1 MYAQIAFNTLTSKSS
16 LARPNFSTSEKIILV
31 DCSVLLIIVVQT
43 LQFDKHKT
51 NDVLFLYVGRE
62 ICKNKE
68 MAWRHFGY
76 SCYPYNAKPISCQR
90 LPEKG
95 QGILKMK
102 SVSFYKTLLKDKSFK
117 LCLWM
122 SKNTR
127 LQGARFQPYEIQ
139 YWKYYFW
146 CHFPTW
152 ERPVLE
158 QSLARVR
165 VLDYC

>member
-68 MAWRHFGY
+68 MAWRHFDY

-95 QGILKMK
+95 QGTLKMK
-102 SVSFYKTLLKDKSFK
+102 SVSFYKTLLKDKPFK

-122 SKNTR
+122 SKIPDFRVQDFSLTKFSTGNTTSD
-127 LQGARFQPYEIQ
+127 AISQP
-139 YWKYYFW
+139 
-146 CHFPTW
+146 
-152 ERPVLE
+152 ERDL
-158 QSLARVR
+158 R
-165 VLDYC
+165 